1 LMLTVPFAFS
11 AEQIGPAF
19 SASFKERVLEI
30 RKKNA
35 SQMVA
40 ELGEMFE
47 PINPQKYIPVMS
59 VLGNAIF
66 GRVSNMAGAREK
78 LVEDIVV
85 DVLSEMGV
93 RRLAAQSIFDLVT
106 TQGGENLP
114 AVFRERI
121 AFSRAGIKKPD
132 VLILGNAL
140 ASHDEKER
148 SEMRERISDLMPDTT
163 KVFIEREFT
172 NPEGYD
178 LFVEIKDGRIDGD
191 ERAHEPRDE
200 DARQDLNRK
209 LRIVAQTEL
218 FGGLDQKQQ
227 RLLAFSGQWFEAKAG
242 QVIFK
247 AEQDADAAYL
257 CVKGLAGLY
266 WPETENQSI
275 LVTEVNP
282 GRLIGDLAVIQS
294 RKRPLN
300 LVAIEDSMFLRI
312 GASELL
318 AVIENDAAVAT
329 SLLRSVANHLMGAAD
344 SIRATRAFAAEHGLD
359 LSELDARET
368 D

>member
-1 LMLTVPFAFS
+1 
-11 AEQIGPAF
+11 
-19 SASFKERVLEI
+19 
-30 RKKNA
+30 
-35 SQMVA
+35 
-40 ELGEMFE
+40 
-47 PINPQKYIPVMS
+47 
-59 VLGNAIF
+59 
-66 GRVSNMAGAREK
+66 
-78 LVEDIVV
+78 
-85 DVLSEMGV
+85 
-93 RRLAAQSIFDLVT
+93 
-106 TQGGENLP
+106 
-114 AVFRERI
+114 
-121 AFSRAGIKKPD
+121 
-132 VLILGNAL
+132 
-140 ASHDEKER
+140 
-148 SEMRERISDLMPDTT
+148 MRERISDLMPDTT
-163 KVFIEREFT
+163 KIFIEREFT

-178 LFVEIKDGRIDGD
+178 LYVEIKDGRIDGD

-242 QVIFK
+242 QIIFK

-266 WPETENQSI
+266 WPETESQRI

-282 GRLIGDLAVIQS
+282 GRLIGDLAVIQN

-344 SIRATRAFAAEHGLD
+344 SIRAMRAFAAEHGLD
-359 LSELDARET
+359 LSELDTRET
-368 D
+368 E